1 MTKHLDIDTKA
12 MRAKILD
19 LAIQGKL
26 TDQREEDGNAR
37 DLLKEIQAEKEKL
50 IKEKKI
56 KKGKPLLEITEEE
69 KPFEIPENW
78 EWVRL
83 GDIAQAVNG
92 DRGKNYPKREEY
104 VASGI
109 AWINAGHITDDG
121 YLNADKMN
129 YITPNKYDSLR
140 SGKIQRNDL
149 LFCLRGSFGKVARI
163 EPFCEG
169 AIASSLAIIRLFN
182 TALRAYLFIYLK
194 SPQAA
199 NELNKYANGTA
210 QPNLAAKDVLKYLI
224 PLPPLAEQHRI
235 ADKVS
240 KLFAQLDA
248 IDKAYEEYRELQQT
262 MKAKLLDLAIQG
274 KLTDQRA
281 EDGNARDLLKEIQAE
296 KEKLIKEKKIKKE
309 KPLPEITEEEKPFDI
324 PENWM
329 WVRLGEMILN
339 HIGGGTPDKS
349 NEAYWNGDI
358 PWMSVKDVHQDSMYA
373 DRTID
378 SITPAGLENSS
389 SNLIEANRLIVVM
402 RMAVG
407 RAVIN
412 KLPVAINQDL
422 RALFFRDNV
431 TQEYILR
438 IFKILKF
445 ETSGMT
451 VKGIKLWV
459 LLNTPIPLPP
469 LAEQKRI
476 VAKLDELLPL
486 CNVPGVYSKEK

>member
-1 MTKHLDIDTKA
+1 

-26 TDQREEDGNAR
+26 TDQRAEDGNAQ
-37 DLLKEIQAEKEKL
+37 DLLKDIQAEKEKL
-50 IKEKKI
+50 IKEQQI
-56 KKGKPLLEITEEE
+56 KKEKPLPEIEADEI
-69 KPFEIPENW
+69 PFEIPKNWMWARWGTLSISIKYGYNTSAQKDGKIKMVRISDIQNNQVNWDSVPFCNIPKEEITQYLLRKNDILFARTGGTVGKSYLVSEVPEN
-78 EWVRL
+78 VVY
-83 GDIAQAVNG
+83 A
-92 DRGKNYPKREEY
+92 
-104 VASGI
+104 
-109 AWINAGHITDDG
+109 G
-121 YLNADKMN
+121 YL
-129 YITPNKYDSLR
+129 
-140 SGKIQRNDL
+140 
-149 LFCLRGSFGKVARI
+149 
-163 EPFCEG
+163 
-169 AIASSLAIIRLFN
+169 IRTRYSEKLSPQ
-182 TALRAYLFIYLK
+182 YLK
-194 SPQAA
+194 YFMESDLYWSQ
-199 NELNKYANGTA
+199 LKKGTTTTA
-210 QPNLAAKDVLKYLI
+210 QPNCNAKTLGKMVL
-224 PLPPLAEQHRI
+224 PLPPLAEQKRI
-235 ADKVS
+235 ADKVAT
-240 KLFAQLDA
+240 LFAQLDA

-262 MKAKLLDLAIQG
+262 MKAKLLDLAVQG

-296 KEKLIKEKKIKKE
+296 KEKLVKEKKIKKE

-373 DRTID
+373 NRTID

-486 CNVPGVYSKEK
+486 L

>member
-1 MTKHLDIDTKA
+1 MLAEQLKKSILQAAIQGKLTNQRKEDGTAQDLYNQIQEEKQRLIKEKKIKKTKSLPAITEDEIPFEIPENWMWVRLGDVSYNKDGQRIPLKQADRDKQKNIYDYYGASGVIDQVEDYLFDKPLLLISEDGANLLARTKPIAFIARGKYWVNNHAHVLDGIDIYFLEYLRLYVDATNLSSFITGTAQPKLTQDKLNRLVIALPPLAEQKRIADTIQKYLAEIEQLEKDEEALAELQKA
-12 MRAKILD
+12 FPGKMKASILQQ
-19 LAIQGKL
+19 AIQGKL
-26 TDQREEDGNAR
+26 TDQRKEDGTAQ
-37 DLLKEIQAEKEKL
+37 DLYKEIQ
-50 IKEKKI
+50 
-56 KKGKPLLEITEEE
+56 EE
-69 KPFEIPENW
+69 K
-78 EWVRL
+78 
-83 GDIAQAVNG
+83 Q
-92 DRGKNYPKREEY
+92 
-104 VASGI
+104 
-109 AWINAGHITDDG
+109 
-121 YLNADKMN
+121 
-129 YITPNKYDSLR
+129 
-140 SGKIQRNDL
+140 
-149 LFCLRGSFGKVARI
+149 
-163 EPFCEG
+163 
-169 AIASSLAIIRLFN
+169 
-182 TALRAYLFIYLK
+182 
-194 SPQAA
+194 
-199 NELNKYANGTA
+199 
-210 QPNLAAKDVLKYLI
+210 
-224 PLPPLAEQHRI
+224 
-235 ADKVS
+235 
-240 KLFAQLDA
+240 
-248 IDKAYEEYRELQQT
+248 
-262 MKAKLLDLAIQG
+262 
-274 KLTDQRA
+274 
-281 EDGNARDLLKEIQAE
+281 
-296 KEKLIKEKKIKKE
+296 KLIKEKKIKKE
-309 KPLPEITEEEKPFDI
+309 KPLPAITEDEIPFKI

-476 VAKLDELLPL
+476 VEKLDKLLPL
-486 CNVPGVYSKEK
+486 CEA

>member
-50 IKEKKI
+50 IKEQQI
-56 KKGKPLLEITEEE
+56 KKEKPLPEIEADEI
-69 KPFEIPENW
+69 PFEIPKNWMWARWGTLSISIKYGYNTSAQKDGKIKMVRISDIQNNQVNWDSVPFCNIPKEEITQYLLRKNDILFARTGGTVGKSYLVSEVPEN
-78 EWVRL
+78 VVY
-83 GDIAQAVNG
+83 A
-92 DRGKNYPKREEY
+92 
-104 VASGI
+104 
-109 AWINAGHITDDG
+109 G
-121 YLNADKMN
+121 YLIRTRYSEK
-129 YITPNKYDSLR
+129 
-140 SGKIQRNDL
+140 L
-149 LFCLRGSFGKVARI
+149 L
-163 EPFCEG
+163 PQ
-169 AIASSLAIIRLFN
+169 
-182 TALRAYLFIYLK
+182 YLK
-194 SPQAA
+194 YFMESDLYWSQ
-199 NELNKYANGTA
+199 LKKGTTTTA
-210 QPNLAAKDVLKYLI
+210 QPNCNAKTLGKMVL
-224 PLPPLAEQHRI
+224 PLPPLAEQKRI
-235 ADKVS
+235 ADKVAT
-240 KLFAQLDA
+240 LFAQLDA

-262 MKAKLLDLAIQG
+262 MKAKLLDLAVQG
-274 KLTDQRA
+274 KLTDQRS

-309 KPLPEITEEEKPFDI
+309 KPLPEITEEEKTFDI

-486 CNVPGVYSKEK
+486 L